1 MLATLLLVKHMAKGT
16 KKRSAAE
23 GSVAKRAAKRLRLPS
38 LATMRREL
46 CDRVGEDG
54 RDSIPTAP
62 KALRQMYRQLQAE
75 AAQEAAVEPEEPEGS
90 EATTPSTAG
99 EPAVAEA
106 IAKEDAEGEET
117 TGEGSRSGGGLTK
130 LRLPLKNPQASH
142 SSAGTRTEP
151 TAAKTGKLKGRAS
164 STAST
169 SKSEH
174 TSVKSSGSAVQS
186 LRKRTRG
193 RRRKDKRTKT
203 RRARARADTGV
214 DVVFSEDSSL
224 DSLSENGS
232 DVEGMI
238 RGGTSRRYI
247 SAREKEEIERDVEV
261 KASLAVL
268 QPMLGNLYP
277 EAKLT
282 PRSYKYPLP
291 VKNRVLPNA
300 VVECLSNGRT
310 VEAETRYQLGVVS
323 RSQGVKASTVREV
336 EPMLVQ
342 SAICIDINI
351 REEGI
356 KAVVNPGLEVL
367 YRVMYS
373 TLAQIAN
380 QTSAGVARRVEAFP
394 THRVGLPLDRAER
407 REAQKADKQ
416 EGVAK
421 AKE

>member
-1 MLATLLLVKHMAKGT
+1 MAKGT
-16 KKRSAAE
+16 KKRSAAK

-54 RDSIPTAP
+54 EDSIPTAP
-62 KALRQMYRQLQAE
+62 KALRQMYRQHQAE
-75 AAQEAAVEPEEPEGS
+75 AAQEEAEEPEEPEGS

-117 TGEGSRSGGGLTK
+117 TGEGSRSGGGLTR
-130 LRLPLKNPQASH
+130 LRLPLKNPQASR

-174 TSVKSSGSAVQS
+174 TSVNSSGSAI
-186 LRKRTRG
+186 RKRTRG

-214 DVVFSEDSSL
+214 DVVFSEGSSL
-224 DSLSENGS
+224 DSLSESGS

-238 RGGTSRRYI
+238 RGGTGRRYI

-300 VVECLSNGRT
+300 VVECISNGRT

-323 RSQGVKASTVREV
+323 RSQGVKASTVRDV

-351 REEGI
+351 REQGI

>member
-1 MLATLLLVKHMAKGT
+1 MAKGT
-16 KKRSAAE
+16 KKRAAVK
-23 GSVAKRAAKRLRLPS
+23 GAVAKRAPKGRQRLPS

-54 RDSIPTAP
+54 KDSIPTAP
-62 KALRQMYRQLQAE
+62 KALRQMYKQHQAE
-75 AAQEAAVEPEEPEGS
+75 AAQEAAEETEAPEGS
-90 EATTPSTAG
+90 EGTAPSSAG
-99 EPAVAEA
+99 EQADAEV
-106 IAKEDAEGEET
+106 ITEVDAEGQDQPE
-117 TGEGSRSGGGLTK
+117 EGSRSGERPTN
-130 LRLPLKNPQASH
+130 LRLLLKNPRGSH

-151 TAAKTGKLKGRAS
+151 TADRTGKSKVRAP

-169 SKSEH
+169 SKSMD
-174 TSVKSSGSAVQS
+174 TSLKASGSA
-186 LRKRTRG
+186 LRKRTRS
-193 RRRKDKRTKT
+193 RRRRDKRSKT

-214 DVVFSEDSSL
+214 DVAFSEDSSF
-224 DSLSENGS
+224 DSQSERES

-238 RGGTSRRYI
+238 RGGSGRRYI
-247 SAREKEEIERDVEV
+247 SSREKEEIERDVEV

-277 EAKLT
+277 EAKMAA
-282 PRSYKYPLP
+282 RSYKYPLP

-300 VVECLSNGRT
+300 VVECISNGRT
-310 VEAETRYQLGVVS
+310 VEAETRHQLGVVS
-323 RSQGVKASTVREV
+323 RSHGVKASTVREV

-351 REEGI
+351 REHGI
-356 KAVVNPGLEVL
+356 QAVTNPGLEVL

-380 QTSAGVARRVEAFP
+380 QTNTGVARRVEAFP
-394 THRVGLPLDRAER
+394 THRVGLPLDRSER